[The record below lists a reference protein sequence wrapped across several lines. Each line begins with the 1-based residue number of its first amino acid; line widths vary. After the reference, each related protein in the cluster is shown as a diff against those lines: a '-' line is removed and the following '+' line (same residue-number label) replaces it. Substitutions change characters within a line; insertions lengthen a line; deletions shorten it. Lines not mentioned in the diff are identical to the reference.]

1 MGKLSQRNHTLL
13 IFHILLTS
21 LIYPDFQR
29 ILSALAH
36 HFIIVYLHSHALHL
50 HIRFTCLFIPQWNLR
65 GNKVYTAAMGGTSV
79 EGLVVPKPGGIS
91 IPGGGAISPASTSF
105 SNTFRGL
112 CKSIKEP
119 WHKKINLMHQIR
131 TRSSERWR
139 SNLSDIERRF
149 IYQGYFAFNYESPRI
164 GKT

>member
-13 IFHILLTS
+13 IFHILLSS

-36 HFIIVYLHSHALHL
+36 HFIIVYLHFHALHL
-50 HIRFTCLFIPQWNLR
+50 HIRFTWLFIPQWNLR

>member
-79 EGLVVPKPGGIS
+79 EGLVVPKLGGIS

-119 WHKKINLMHQIR
+119 WHNKWNEMQQRMFCYDVIPMFLQSKM
-131 TRSSERWR
+131 
-139 SNLSDIERRF
+139 LSHTYWLFRNNTGELRHRV
-149 IYQGYFAFNYESPRI
+149 
-164 GKT
+164 

>member
-36 HFIIVYLHSHALHL
+36 HFIIGYLHSHALHL

-119 WHKKINLMHQIR
+119 WHKKLNEMQQRMFCYDVIPMFLQSKI
-131 TRSSERWR
+131 
-139 SNLSDIERRF
+139 LSHTYWLFRNNTGELRHR
-149 IYQGYFAFNYESPRI
+149 A
-164 GKT
+164 